1 MILMKLPSTT
11 STVIALLCIGSTTTV
26 THPVH
31 VAAFTISDLPKQ
43 HNIISSFSRFS
54 KSTTAI
60 RSTNSLGHSHDES
73 ANDDDTSSSSKSTY
87 SYSYSYRFSSSFSPL
102 SIPSNEQ
109 EKSYLDEELEKEF
122 NAQKSIIESN
132 VLMNH
137 NNYYNHYNNGVDNG
151 KNVS

>member
-26 THPVH
+26 TRPVH

-73 ANDDDTSSSSKSTY
+73 ANDESSKSTY

-137 NNYYNHYNNGVDNG
+137 NNYYRLM
-151 KNVS
+151 KF